1 MNTNNQSVLSDI
13 KAMQL
18 DSKNHAVLNSIKQT
32 QAKMTPL
39 AHLYNGKTWNTT
51 LPSEDAPDVFLL
63 MDTAKGRLV
72 ISGGHI
78 SYSNSDGSLRVQNR
92 AYEWLHETKL
102 IAWMSKSKAM
112 LLLDCHE

>member
-1 MNTNNQSVLSDI
+1 MNNNESILSDI

-18 DSKNHAVLNSIKQT
+18 DGKNHAVINSIKQT

-63 MDTAKGRLV
+63 MDTAKGRVV

-78 SYSNSDGSLRVQNR
+78 SYLNSNGALRVQDR
-92 AYEWLHETKL
+92 ACDWLYEAKL